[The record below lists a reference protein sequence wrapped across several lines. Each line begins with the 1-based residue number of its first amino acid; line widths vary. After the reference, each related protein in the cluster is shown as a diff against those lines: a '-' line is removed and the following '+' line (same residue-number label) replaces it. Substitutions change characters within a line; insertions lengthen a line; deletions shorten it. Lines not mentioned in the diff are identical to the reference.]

1 MSRRGSRIRE
11 IVLLTLG
18 WEDLP
23 RSVSIEGAPLAM
35 LSPET

>member
-1 MSRRGSRIRE
+1 MSRRGSGIRE

-18 WEDLP
+18 WENLP
-23 RSVSIEGAPLAM
+23 RSVSKGAPLAM